1 MSQIKHIILFIF
13 ALTCLSA
20 QVADTAAVSVPPQD
34 DVAAPLTVADTAA
47 VSVPP
52 QDDVAAPLTMAAPL
66 SPDAMPTVAG
76 F

>member
-34 DVAAPLTVADTAA
+34 DVAAPLTVA
-47 VSVPP
+47 
-52 QDDVAAPLTMAAPL
+52 APL
-66 SPDAMPTVAG
+66 SPDAMPTVAVLD
-76 F
+76 FAVSYTHLTLPTKRIV